1 VGSTFCLYDCLQAAT
16 LGMLTIGVHRK
27 AAVQYMTD
35 ALNFIQN
42 QAGTVPAKVFGEFA
56 GKDSIAVGDVFQR
69 VKIISRA
76 FEKQIKPVGANE
88 T

>member
-1 VGSTFCLYDCLQAAT
+1 
-16 LGMLTIGVHRK
+16 
-27 AAVQYMTD
+27 MTD